1 MNWFELSSKTVRM
14 PRPLFGLIVMPLLAA
29 CATYHAAPLPGRDA
43 LASPAPLDLPRLRVA
58 AAELHHPLLAPITLD
73 LAHGLD
79 PDQAAVLAVLLNPQL
94 RAERDAHGEAEAQ
107 LVVAGLLRNPDFSF
121 EATHPSSSDPTP
133 LVNTL
138 AASVAFDLQS
148 LRTRG
153 AKRAA
158 AQAELAQVDLGI
170 AWHEWAVAQD
180 ARLLTVRLAWLR
192 RRLDIVRTELAFQ
205 EETEKFLERAVA
217 AGDATLPQLGVQR
230 ASLETVRREANGL
243 EQAQSESESILL
255 ALLGRPAGLRLDVAP
270 VPATTAGAP
279 VAQAAAP
286 DMAACLDHRLDLDAL
301 RRGYDAQ
308 EARVRL
314 AVLEQFP
321 ALTIGISRQRNE
333 SSVRFLGGFVSLALP
348 IFDSGRAGVALAD
361 ATRTRL
367 RHEFDAR
374 AAAAR
379 DEIAGTGAMIALL
392 ERQIPTVRASLA
404 PLASIEE
411 RERAAAA
418 RGDVDR
424 LSYQTVRSSLLDQRL
439 QDAAL
444 SQALAEAHVALDAA
458 CPGALQAAATKG
470 GSAQ

>member
-1 MNWFELSSKTVRM
+1 M
-14 PRPLFGLIVMPLLAA
+14 
-29 CATYHAAPLPGRDA
+29 
-43 LASPAPLDLPRLRVA
+43 
-58 AAELHHPLLAPITLD
+58 
-73 LAHGLD
+73 
-79 PDQAAVLAVLLNPQL
+79 
-94 RAERDAHGEAEAQ
+94 
-107 LVVAGLLRNPDFSF
+107 
-121 EATHPSSSDPTP
+121 
-133 LVNTL
+133 
-138 AASVAFDLQS
+138 
-148 LRTRG
+148 
-153 AKRAA
+153 
-158 AQAELAQVDLGI
+158 
-170 AWHEWAVAQD
+170 
-180 ARLLTVRLAWLR
+180 
-192 RRLDIVRTELAFQ
+192 
-205 EETEKFLERAVA
+205 
-217 AGDATLPQLGVQR
+217 
-230 ASLETVRREANGL
+230 
-243 EQAQSESESILL
+243 
-255 ALLGRPAGLRLDVAP
+255 
-270 VPATTAGAP
+270 
-279 VAQAAAP
+279 
-286 DMAACLDHRLDLDAL
+286 
-301 RRGYDAQ
+301 
-308 EARVRL
+308 
-314 AVLEQFP
+314 LEQFP

-367 RHEFDAR
+367 RHEFEAR

-458 CPGALQAAATKG
+458 CPGAVQAAATKG

>member
-1 MNWFELSSKTVRM
+1 MV
-14 PRPLFGLIVMPLLAA
+14 PLLCAPIGGLLLAA
-29 CATYHAAPLPGRDA
+29 CATYHAAPLPGGDA
-43 LASPAPLDLPRLRVA
+43 LAHPAPLDPPRLRVA
-58 AAELHHPLLAPITLD
+58 AAELHHPLLAPISLD
-73 LAHGLD
+73 LSHGLD
-79 PDQAAVLAVLLNPQL
+79 PDQAAVLAVLLNPEL

-121 EATHPSSSDPTP
+121 EATHPSSPDPTP

-138 AASVAFDLQS
+138 AASLAFDLQS
-148 LRTRG
+148 LCTRG

-170 AWHEWAVAQD
+170 AWHEWVVAQD
-180 ARLLTVRLAWLR
+180 ARLLTVRLAWLQ
-192 RRLDIVRTELAFQ
+192 RRLEIVRQELSFQGDTER
-205 EETEKFLERAVA
+205 FLERAVA

-243 EQAQSESESILL
+243 EQAQTESENALL
-255 ALLGRPAGLRLDVAP
+255 ALLGRPAGLRLEVAP
-270 VPATTAGAP
+270 VAAAAADAALAP
-279 VAQAAAP
+279 AAAP

-308 EARVRL
+308 EARLRL

-348 IFDSGRAGVALAD
+348 IFDSGRSGVALAD

-367 RHEFDAR
+367 RHEFESR

-379 DEIAGTGAMIALL
+379 DEIEGTGAMITLL

-411 RERAAAA
+411 RERVAAT

-458 CPGALQAAATKG
+458 CPGAVRSAATKG

>member
-1 MNWFELSSKTVRM
+1 MNRFELSSCTVRM
-14 PRPLFGLIVMPLLAA
+14 RRPLFGLIVMPLLAA

-43 LASPAPLDLPRLRVA
+43 IAHPAPLDLPRLRVA
-58 AAELHHPLLAPITLD
+58 AAELRHPLLAPITLD

-138 AASVAFDLQS
+138 AASLAFDLQS

-170 AWHEWAVAQD
+170 AWHEWVVAQD

-192 RRLDIVRTELAFQ
+192 RRLDIVRTELSFQ
-205 EETEKFLERAVA
+205 DETEKFLERAVA

-243 EQAQSESESILL
+243 EQAQSESENVLL
-255 ALLGRPAGLRLDVAP
+255 ALLGRPPGLRLDVAP
-270 VPATTAGAP
+270 VPAAAAP
-279 VAQAAAP
+279 VAHAAAP
-286 DMAACLDHRLDLDAL
+286 DMAACLDRRLDLDAL
-301 RRGYDAQ
+301 RRGYEAQ
-308 EARVRL
+308 EARLRL

-348 IFDSGRAGVALAD
+348 IFDRGRSGVALAD

-424 LSYQTVRSSLLDQRL
+424 LAYQTVRSSLLDQRL

-458 CPGALQAAATKG
+458 CPGAVRAAATKG
-470 GSAQ
+470 GSGQ